1 MPNAEF
7 FSISAPNKQTND
19 LPDLL
24 WEVGEK
30 VNWSEADRDWLA
42 TKATNVSVSVSLRQ
56 HPEKY
61 TGAAV
66 FASLVPA
73 ANYEQSPDAGLSPYG
88 GSQQEKELPA
98 AQLSKG

>member
-1 MPNAEF
+1 
-7 FSISAPNKQTND
+7 
-19 LPDLL
+19 
-24 WEVGEK
+24 
-30 VNWSEADRDWLA
+30 
-42 TKATNVSVSVSLRQ
+42 VSVSLRQ